1 MQTKAELDGDE
12 WVINGQKIWTSTAH
26 LSQMCF
32 ILVRTEPDAP
42 KHQGISYLL
51 MPMDAE
57 GIDRRPIKQMT
68 GDSDFN
74 ELFLTDV
81 RIPAENIVGKRGEG
95 WKVANATLGHER
107 GSLADPNVTQNRLNS
122 LIDLMKS
129 ETIDG
134 QRVIDKPIFRD
145 RLLSIQG
152 RLMAQQSNALR
163 ILSSQI
169 NEDQDANLAKSI
181 VKLQG
186 TELRH
191 ELEGLAIDAMGELGT
206 LYEDSP
212 HLRDEGAWQMTYM
225 YFLGLIIGGG
235 TNQIQKNIISE
246 RALGMPKEPKIQG
259 ALIMYFGL
267 SEEQKSLEENIQ
279 RFLSDNASL
288 DIIKAVANG
297 DEDKAKEVH
306 KGIIEL
312 GLSGLIVPEEYG
324 GLELNM
330 LFATVVSAA
339 LGSGTAPVPFAGSY
353 IMSPMAIN
361 LAGNAEQK
369 NNWLPKIAGGEVQ
382 VGVGISEY
390 VGAREDAGI
399 EFTNGKV
406 SGRSLFVIDGKGAD
420 AYILANKSGEL
431 YLIDSNNSGIEVV
444 ELTTVDKTRTSIELI
459 LNDVDAEFLEGSKD
473 KAIIEK
479 VLDAGRLML
488 AADTVGAAQVM
499 LDKSVAYSLERK
511 QFGRLI
517 GSFQAVKHM
526 CAEMAADLEPCHSM
540 IWHAAHCQDNVPEE
554 ARLMACQTKA
564 HISEVGKQ
572 VSKTATEVHGG
583 MGFTDELGLHYWFKR
598 IGLNRQLLGSP
609 ELVREEAGKLQGFDQ

>member
-1 MQTKAELDGDE
+1 MTFSNLKSDWMSDEHKMISEMTANFINTEWAPKFEKWRKQGEMDRSTWNEAGELGLLCPSIPEQYGGAGGDFGHEAAILIEGSKANLASWGHAIHSGIVAHYILHCGTEEQKQEYIKPTLRGEILWCQGYSEPNSGSDLASLQTKAELDGDE

-81 RIPAENIVGKRGEG
+81 RIPAGNIVGARGEG

-122 LIDLMKS
+122 LIDLMKN

-152 RLMAQQSNALR
+152 RLMAQHSNALR

-169 NEDQDANLAKSI
+169 NKEQDATLAKFI

-212 HLRDEGAWQMTYM
+212 HLRDNGVWQMTYM
-225 YFLGLIIGGG
+225 YYLGLIIGGG

-259 ALIMYFGL
+259 A
-267 SEEQKSLEENIQ
+267 
-279 RFLSDNASL
+279 
-288 DIIKAVANG
+288 
-297 DEDKAKEVH
+297 
-306 KGIIEL
+306 
-312 GLSGLIVPEEYG
+312 
-324 GLELNM
+324 
-330 LFATVVSAA
+330 
-339 LGSGTAPVPFAGSY
+339 
-353 IMSPMAIN
+353 
-361 LAGNAEQK
+361 
-369 NNWLPKIAGGEVQ
+369 
-382 VGVGISEY
+382 
-390 VGAREDAGI
+390 
-399 EFTNGKV
+399 
-406 SGRSLFVIDGKGAD
+406 
-420 AYILANKSGEL
+420 
-431 YLIDSNNSGIEVV
+431 
-444 ELTTVDKTRTSIELI
+444 
-459 LNDVDAEFLEGSKD
+459 
-473 KAIIEK
+473 
-479 VLDAGRLML
+479 
-488 AADTVGAAQVM
+488 
-499 LDKSVAYSLERK
+499 
-511 QFGRLI
+511 
-517 GSFQAVKHM
+517 
-526 CAEMAADLEPCHSM
+526 
-540 IWHAAHCQDNVPEE
+540 
-554 ARLMACQTKA
+554 
-564 HISEVGKQ
+564 
-572 VSKTATEVHGG
+572 
-583 MGFTDELGLHYWFKR
+583 
-598 IGLNRQLLGSP
+598 
-609 ELVREEAGKLQGFDQ
+609 